1 VVYGILDI
9 LGYLALAAAG
19 IYEELH
25 QGDQRGF
32 PVCFVLFDPLVN
44 NALEWEVRLKFVRL
58 QSK

>member
-9 LGYLALAAAG
+9 FGYLALAAAG
-19 IYEELH
+19 IYKELH

-44 NALEWEVRLKFVRL
+44 NALEW
-58 QSK
+58 